1 MKQIDP
7 ISLFSDG
14 TALKI
19 NVMSDVDGS
28 IHTVYDQQLISLN
41 SENPTSDGY
50 FLQEAMTDDTQGMN
64 ADVFMKC
71 KDYLIVM
78 VITSEGQH
86 SKTINC

>member
-41 SENPTSDGY
+41 SENPNSDGY
-50 FLQEAMTDDTQGMN
+50 FL
-64 ADVFMKC
+64 
-71 KDYLIVM
+71 
-78 VITSEGQH
+78 
-86 SKTINC
+86 